1 MTQSI
6 TRPDAEQRQADA
18 ALVSSVEQALA
29 MERLHRIADPEE
41 RLAYYQD
48 TVSEDVYNLGI
59 ANNVLLFDLLDENVF
74 SRIELREKDAK
85 YASPPYGAQSL
96 LDVVTAF
103 LRPRFS
109 AGIDPKF
116 DVYATA
122 GGSGALE
129 CLAFGLIH
137 GGVLKPGDRVM
148 LPAPFWPGFLW
159 CFQQRPG
166 LQCVPVRLDGADHLT
181 LTVDALQHAY
191 DAASEP
197 KPKLLVL
204 TNPHNPL
211 GVNYSEELLD
221 DVCRWALDK
230 QMHIVSDEIY
240 SYSQST
246 GTDGFHSVLSTR
258 AYATDPDRIHLV
270 YGLTKDFGLSGFRIG
285 FLVSKSNDVR
295 RVMQGDETLKSLT
308 WFGPLDSLKS
318 AYVRKLFLTDDGKPS
333 DFPKTLMADYA
344 GRLET
349 AFDRTAAKLGEHGI
363 RYVGDDGKPGD
374 RNAAQFFLLDLSA
387 HLDKAFPPDLVPINH
402 EIDQREALLGAY
414 LLKDAKVSLLPGGEM
429 HCPRPGYF
437 RMCYTADTTD
447 RVEKA
452 VDAMAASLAKLK
464 PAKA

>member
-6 TRPDAEQRQADA
+6 TRSDTGQDTDA
-18 ALVSSVEQALA
+18 ALVASVEQALA

-41 RLAYYQD
+41 RLAYYD
-48 TVSEDVYNLGI
+48 KVVPEDIYNLGI
-59 ANNVLLFDLLDENVF
+59 ANNVLLFDQLDTDVF
-74 SRIELREKDAK
+74 SKVKLTEEDAK
-85 YASPPYGAQSL
+85 YAAPPYGTQDL
-96 LDVVTAF
+96 LDPITAF
-103 LRPRFS
+103 LHPRFS

-129 CLAFGLIH
+129 CLVFGLIH
-137 GGVLKPGDRVM
+137 GGVLAPGDRVM

-159 CFQQRPG
+159 CFEQRPG
-166 LQCVPVRLDGADHLT
+166 LKCVPVRLDGPDHFT
-181 LTVDALQHAY
+181 LSVAALQRAY
-191 DAASEP
+191 EAASEP

-211 GVNYSEELLD
+211 GVNYGKQLLD
-221 DVCRWALDK
+221 DICQWALDR

-240 SYSQST
+240 SHSQST
-246 GTDGFHSVLSTR
+246 GTDGFHSVLSTD

-295 RVMQGDETLKSLT
+295 TVMQGNETLKSLT

-333 DFPKTLMADYA
+333 PFPTALMEDYA
-344 GRLET
+344 ERLKT
-349 AFDRTAAKLGEHGI
+349 AFDQTAAELKDKKI
-363 RYVGDDGKPGD
+363 PYVGQDDTS

-387 HLDKAFPPDLVPINH
+387 YLDKTFPPDLMPINH

-414 LLKDAKVSLLPGGEM
+414 LLKDAKVTLLPGGEM
-429 HCPRPGYF
+429 HCPKPGYF
-437 RMCYTADTTD
+437 RLCYTADTTD
-447 RVEKA
+447 RVLTA
-452 VDAMAASLAKLK
+452 VGNIAASLAKLG
-464 PAKA
+464 